1 MLGAERWIGVVE
13 CELMWQRNDNRRLH
27 QREQETLRYRERPSK
42 VRSLS
47 IEVAVVIFS
56 KVMRTAL
63 KQSDD
68 TLRRMGVDIGL
79 VRDLPTLGSGF
90 CDSLQRLLALDHGQL
105 HSLFIF
111 EAEFF
116 ERLEN
121 SVLIHS
127 VKGSC
132 HE

>member
-1 MLGAERWIGVVE
+1 MLGAERGLRAVE
-13 CELMWQRNDNRRLH
+13 RGLIWLRNDNRRLR
-27 QREQETLRYRERPSK
+27 QREQETLRYREKPSR
-42 VRSLS
+42 VRSLP

-56 KVMRTAL
+56 KVMSSAL

-68 TLRRMGVDIGL
+68 TLCRVRVAIGL
-79 VRDLPTLGSGF
+79 ARDLPALGRRFS
-90 CDSLQRLLALDHGQL
+90 DSLQGLLDHGQL

-111 EAEFF
+111 EPDFF
-116 ERLEN
+116 EGFEN

>member
-1 MLGAERWIGVVE
+1 MLGAERGLRAVE
-13 CELMWQRNDNRRLH
+13 RGLIWRRNDNRRLR
-27 QREQETLRYRERPSK
+27 QRAQETRQYREKPAR

-47 IEVAVVIFS
+47 IEVSVVIFS

-63 KQSDD
+63 KQSNDALCWMRVD
-68 TLRRMGVDIGL
+68 TGL
-79 VRDLPTLGSGF
+79 PRDLPALGRRFSR
-90 CDSLQRLLALDHGQL
+90 SLQRLLALDHGQL

-111 EAEFF
+111 ETDFF